1 MHENVLA
8 MKRHVMFEYK
18 LWLQVVVFIVVLAV
32 ARESY
37 R

>member
-18 LWLQVVVFIVVLAV
+18 LWLQVIVFIGVLDV
-32 ARESY
+32 ARELY

>member
-18 LWLQVVVFIVVLAV
+18 LWLQVVVFIVVLDV
-32 ARESY
+32 TRELY